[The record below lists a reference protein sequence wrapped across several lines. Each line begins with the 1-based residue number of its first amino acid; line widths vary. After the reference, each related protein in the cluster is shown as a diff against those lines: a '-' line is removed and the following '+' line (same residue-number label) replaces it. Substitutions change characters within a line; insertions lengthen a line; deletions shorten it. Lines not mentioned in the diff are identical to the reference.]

1 MQAKPGGRTRRPTGK
16 LRARLRQWTRVHCV
30 QGRPRRQRAV
40 LHMVVAPHTNLLP
53 KTKARS
59 MSTRAPGNAELRAR
73 KVDAA
78 VVVALFLFSV
88 AGSVVSSYINDV
100 RLAIWPAVALSAVGC
115 AALFWRRSHPI
126 AAVAVTATCAVVEG
140 ALGYLLTPLLQGS
153 LVVALYTLGLL
164 SSRKIT
170 HICGAATAALLI
182 TAALVADPVNH
193 NLLLITL
200 NPLGWVF
207 LPAALGTATRMRRA
221 YIASVHA
228 RADHAERTR
237 EEEARHRVAQERMR
251 IAREL
256 HDVVAHHL
264 ALANAQAGTA
274 AHLVRVHPDQAGTML
289 DSLKETTATALREM
303 KSTVGLLRQDNDPQS
318 LGPAP
323 GLAQL
328 HELGASFAT
337 AGLTV
342 RIDHEGESRPLPAG
356 MDLSAY
362 RIVQEALT
370 NVTKHAS
377 TATAHVHVTYLQD
390 RVTLTITND
399 GAKVAPGPVSGHG
412 FGLVGMR
419 ERALSAGG
427 TFHAGPQPGGGFE
440 VVSTLPLPIDHR
452 GQKET

>member
-1 MQAKPGGRTRRPTGK
+1 MG
-16 LRARLRQWTRVHCV
+16 
-30 QGRPRRQRAV
+30 
-40 LHMVVAPHTNLLP
+40 
-53 KTKARS
+53 
-59 MSTRAPGNAELRAR
+59 
-73 KVDAA
+73 
-78 VVVALFLFSV
+78 LFLFSL
-88 AGSVVSSYINDV
+88 AGSVVSSSISEA
-100 RLAIWPAVALSAVGC
+100 RLAIWPAVALSAAGC

-126 AAVAVTATCAVVEG
+126 AVVAVTTVCAVIEG

-153 LVVALYTLGLL
+153 LIVALYSLGLL
-164 SSRKIT
+164 TSRKIT
-170 HICGAATAALLI
+170 HICRAATAALLV
-182 TAALVADPVNH
+182 ASALVADPVHH
-193 NLLLITL
+193 NLLLTTL
-200 NPLGWVF
+200 NPIGWVF
-207 LPAALGTATRMRRA
+207 LPTTVGTATRMRRA
-221 YIASVHA
+221 YIAAVHA
-228 RADHAERTR
+228 RAEHAERTR
-237 EEEARHRVAQERMR
+237 DEEARFRVAQERMR

-274 AHLVRVHPDQAGTML
+274 AHLVRAAHADQAGTIL

-303 KSTVGLLRQDNDPQS
+303 KATVGLLRQDNDPES

-328 HELGASFAT
+328 DDLSAAFAA
-337 AGLTV
+337 AGFTV

-377 TATAHVHVTYLQD
+377 TTAAHVRVSYLPD

-399 GAKVAPGPVSGHG
+399 GVSGSSGPVSGQG

-427 TFHAGPQPGGGFE
+427 TFAAGPRPEGGFQ